1 MTTNWIWE
9 EFRLSSEE
17 YYALPPSARP
27 IVVKEKGKDD
37 DD

>member
-9 EFRLSSEE
+9 ELRLSSEE

-27 IVVKEKGKDD
+27 IVVTGEDD